1 MCAKTDPEKRQSRSL
16 PLSRPRLDAKR
27 SNVSS
32 SSLAKSCPR
41 PGPRGDAEALRAE
54 LTSVLA
60 HECGCPARAPVLN
73 LAHRRIAS
81 SPDDESSSS
90 SSEDDDGYTIDSIA
104 ALLSLRGQASTGCR
118 HLAIRAPPRP
128 SGGATPS
135 SHSSS
140 MLHCSATACRPSRR
154 CRMWHSR
161 RMLRVVLACSASS
174 CGRVFHS
181 LCWPPMRVRAIGALS
196 SRALSAMRHRIS
208 ESLG

>member
-1 MCAKTDPEKRQSRSL
+1 MCAKTDPQKPQSQPL

-41 PGPRGDAEALRAE
+41 PSPRGDVEALRAG

-60 HECGCPARAPVLN
+60 HECGCPARVPVLN

-104 ALLSLRGQASTGCR
+104 ALLSLRGHASTGCR
-118 HLAIRAPPRP
+118 HLGTRAPPRP
-128 SGGATPS
+128 CGGATPS
-135 SHSSS
+135 PRSSS
-140 MLHCSATACRPSRR
+140 TLHCSATACRPSRR
-154 CRMWHSR
+154 RRMWRSR
-161 RMLRVVLACSASS
+161 RMLLVVLFCSASS
-174 CGRVFHS
+174 CGCVLPS
-181 LCWPPMRVRAIGALS
+181 LWPPMRVRAVGALS